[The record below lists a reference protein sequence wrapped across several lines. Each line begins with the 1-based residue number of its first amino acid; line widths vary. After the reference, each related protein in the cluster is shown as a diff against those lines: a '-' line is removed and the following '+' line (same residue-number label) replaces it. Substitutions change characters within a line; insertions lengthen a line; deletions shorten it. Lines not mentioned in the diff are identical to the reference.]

1 MADPFWRA
9 VTKAAF
15 VARREAW
22 DHCRAEFA
30 DPEAQ
35 DLLGL
40 YCRQKLEGHLRGVA
54 ERFGLESEPVQAP
67 GQRWYH
73 TEVRSGPVV
82 LTAAT
87 VPTPCAMVAPA
98 DYRKGLAEGA
108 EQHLFTLGQTPP
120 VNHAYYVLL
129 LHSRYNG
136 VTPDDL
142 RKNGHLPGSVYA
154 AWPAG
159 DCQDYV
165 HYVNLMAL
173 YPAIAKEFVPEE
185 WDEEAVLRYIS
196 RSRKSDVG

>member
-1 MADPFWRA
+1 MNALQSLTWKHMPDPFWRS

-54 ERFGLESEPVQAP
+54 ERFQLESEPVQAS

-98 DYRKGLAEGA
+98 EYRKGLAEGA
-108 EQHLFTLGQTPP
+108 GQHLFTLGQAPRGRP
-120 VNHAYYVLL
+120 CLL
-129 LHSRYNG
+129 CAPTSQSVQRRHTRRPQGERSFAGFG
-136 VTPDDL
+136 V
-142 RKNGHLPGSVYA
+142 RSV
-154 AWPAG
+154 AG
-159 DCQDYV
+159 
-165 HYVNLMAL
+165 
-173 YPAIAKEFVPEE
+173 
-185 WDEEAVLRYIS
+185 R
-196 RSRKSDVG
+196 